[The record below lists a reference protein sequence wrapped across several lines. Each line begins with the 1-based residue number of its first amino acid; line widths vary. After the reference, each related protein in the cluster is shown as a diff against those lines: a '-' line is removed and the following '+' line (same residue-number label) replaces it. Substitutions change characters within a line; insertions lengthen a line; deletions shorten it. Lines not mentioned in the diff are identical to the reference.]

1 MAYLRDTVI
10 AKMSSIF
17 KTGFDIR
24 WSRRLIAI
32 ASLLAAMASTAIAED
47 FTDEELAYGK
57 DDRVQQIRSL
67 ADAVDIAEANKRRTR
82 DRAEKEA
89 LTKRVSELK
98 RALNEVKR
106 KTPEDFARARRERL
120 EEERRQVTAMEQQKA
135 REAEADAERMKVSGN
150 CPLRIDFATF
160 AHLTDVRVIALFHRV
175 DATTTLGLTP
185 LTAVVLEVTNRSPQE
200 VEAWEMSYELLD
212 GFDEVLYTGDNRNPL
227 VAPGEQAKIRVSA
240 PHVPEAVQM
249 RIYVQRVK
257 SKDDAVWERKPEFQ
271 QVGVTV
277 RKLEGA
283 DFMKRDR
290 R

>member
-1 MAYLRDTVI
+1 MPSPSAGIRGTHWYIRLLTCFSLQMA
-10 AKMSSIF
+10 
-17 KTGFDIR
+17 
-24 WSRRLIAI
+24 
-32 ASLLAAMASTAIAED
+32 TALPSVAQD

-57 DDRVQQIRSL
+57 DDRTQQIRSL
-67 ADAVDIAEANKRRTR
+67 ADAVDVAEASKRRTR
-82 DRAEKEA
+82 NRTEKEA
-89 LTKRVSELK
+89 LTKRVAELK
-98 RALNEVKR
+98 RALNEAKR
-106 KTPEDFARARRERL
+106 KTPEDFAKARRERL
-120 EEERRQVTAMEQQKA
+120 EEERRQIVAMEQQKA
-135 REAEADAERMKVSGN
+135 REAEADVERMKVSGN

-257 SKDDAVWERKPEFQ
+257 SKDGAIWERKPEFQ